1 MVTVIWQPERR
12 QGLLTWLARG
22 RSWLALAAVVLILGM
37 LLPPVGTYARHYAL
51 AEALQYVVFA
61 VAVPALLV
69 LGSPWRL
76 VGLSRRPGANSG
88 RSPGLA
94 YDLTRPRRPGAARAV
109 AVLVAFVALVIAWR
123 VPVLLSALARNR
135 GLAVA
140 EMMTLGA
147 AGSALWLELVPSP
160 PLLPGLSRPQRA
172 AMAAASMWAIWVLAY
187 ITGMSKVAW
196 PAAYSHVTGHGLSS
210 AADQQFAVAV
220 MWAVPALC
228 FAPVIYGVIIA
239 WLRDSSDPDEELR
252 EAGAGAPA
260 GSGLSGLP
268 RPPRGWRSPSA

>member
-1 MVTVIWQPERR
+1 
-12 QGLLTWLARG
+12 LLSWLARG
-22 RSWLALAAVVLILGM
+22 RSWLALAAIVLILGM
-37 LLPPVGTYARHYAL
+37 LLPPVGTYARQYAL
-51 AEALQYVVFA
+51 AQALQYVLFA

-76 VGLSRRPGANSG
+76 VPLRRPGANCG
-88 RSPGLA
+88 RPPGLA

-109 AVLVAFVALVIAWR
+109 VVLAAFVALVIAWR
-123 VPVLLSALARNR
+123 VPVLLSALARDR

-140 EMMTLGA
+140 ELVTLAA

-187 ITGMSKVAW
+187 ITGMSKAAW
-196 PAAYSHVTGHGLSS
+196 PAAYSHATGHGLSS

-228 FAPVIYGVIIA
+228 FAPVIYAMIIA

-252 EAGAGAPA
+252 EAGAGDPA
-260 GSGLSGLP
+260 GGGHGGLP